1 MQCTEYC
8 AVTPNGEI
16 IMVSKCSNPNC
27 SVEFMYF
34 GDGKLFEFESISSRA
49 TRDFHWLCNE
59 CAKSLKL
66 QRREDGEIVL
76 VPVGKPDRSEY
87 AA

>member
-1 MQCTEYC
+1 
-8 AVTPNGEI
+8 
-16 IMVSKCSNPNC
+16 MVSKCSNPNC
-27 SVEFMYF
+27 SAEFMYL
-34 GDGKLFEFESISSRA
+34 GDGKLFEFESASSRA

-66 QRREDGEIVL
+66 HRREDGEIIL
-76 VPVGKPDRSEY
+76 VRVDQADQDEL

>member
-1 MQCTEYC
+1 
-8 AVTPNGEI
+8 
-16 IMVSKCSNPNC
+16 MVSKCANPNC
-27 SVEFMYF
+27 SAAFMYL
-34 GDGKLFEFESISSRA
+34 GDGKLFEFESTSSRA

-66 QRREDGEIVL
+66 QRAGDGHIEL
-76 VPVGKPDRSEY
+76 VRTEKPRQDEF

>member
-1 MQCTEYC
+1 
-8 AVTPNGEI
+8 
-16 IMVSKCSNPNC
+16 MVSKCSNPNC
-27 SVEFMYF
+27 SAEFMYF

-66 QRREDGEIVL
+66 ERRDNGEIVL
-76 VPVGKPDRSEY
+76 VAVHEVDHDEF

>member
-1 MQCTEYC
+1 
-8 AVTPNGEI
+8 
-16 IMVSKCSNPNC
+16 MVSKCSNPNC
-27 SVEFMYF
+27 SAEFMYF

-49 TRDFHWLCNE
+49 TRDFHWLCSE

-76 VPVGKPDRSEY
+76 VRVHEVDHGEF

>member
-1 MQCTEYC
+1 
-8 AVTPNGEI
+8 
-16 IMVSKCSNPNC
+16 MVSKCSNPSC
-27 SVEFMYF
+27 STEFKYL
-34 GDGKLFEFESISSRA
+34 GEGRLFEFESVSSRA

-76 VPVGKPDRSEY
+76 VAIDQADKDEL

>member
-1 MQCTEYC
+1 
-8 AVTPNGEI
+8 
-16 IMVSKCSNPNC
+16 MVSKCSNPNC
-27 SVEFMYF
+27 SAEFMYF

-66 QRREDGEIVL
+66 QRREDGKIVL
-76 VPVGKPDRSEY
+76 VPVDQDDQDAL

>member
-1 MQCTEYC
+1 
-8 AVTPNGEI
+8 
-16 IMVSKCSNPNC
+16 
-27 SVEFMYF
+27 MYL

-76 VPVGKPDRSEY
+76 VPLDQAGQDEL